1 MDNIVLLPLE
11 GVNFAGK
18 TIALT
23 ALRGDVENL
32 MGSCGKS
39 VENSLYYFGSELRFD
54 FAGDGRLE
62 FIEFLG
68 GADGKLR
75 PEIYRKSV
83 FDTDADELFA
93 ILSEKNCGDIADT
106 ENGYSYAFLNI
117 TVGVFRE
124 RLPEEVREMM
134 EEAEKCGAP
143 MSAKEIEAEMRMAEC
158 WSTIGMGTEGYYG

>member
-11 GVNFAGK
+11 GLNFAGK
-18 TIALT
+18 TIPLK

-54 FAGDGRLE
+54 FDGDGRLE

-75 PEIYRKSV
+75 PEIYGKSV
-83 FDTDADELFA
+83 FDTDAD
-93 ILSEKNCGDIADT
+93 
-106 ENGYSYAFLNI
+106 FLI
-117 TVGVFRE
+117 
-124 RLPEEVREMM
+124 
-134 EEAEKCGAP
+134 K
-143 MSAKEIEAEMRMAEC
+143 
-158 WSTIGMGTEGYYG
+158 